1 MPHLFRLLLRFAI
14 LSMLALALTGAA
26 AARAAEP
33 PPVPPEVVQ
42 GAGLDKLSEA
52 ERETLYRWIRER
64 VPQSAPA
71 VAPAVPTSTATT
83 VAPVVA
89 APAAAATV
97 VAAAPVAAPPQ
108 PGPLDWGP
116 DVNIETRI
124 VSKFDGWTGRTF
136 FEMENGQIWQQRM
149 DGRYQY
155 RGSDTRVN
163 IKRGMFGMHRM
174 TLVDTGRWIGVK
186 QVR

>member
-1 MPHLFRLLLRFAI
+1 MPHLFRRLLRFAI

-136 FEMENGQIWQQRM
+136 FEMENGQIW
-149 DGRYQY
+149 
-155 RGSDTRVN
+155 
-163 IKRGMFGMHRM
+163 
-174 TLVDTGRWIGVK
+174 
-186 QVR
+186 